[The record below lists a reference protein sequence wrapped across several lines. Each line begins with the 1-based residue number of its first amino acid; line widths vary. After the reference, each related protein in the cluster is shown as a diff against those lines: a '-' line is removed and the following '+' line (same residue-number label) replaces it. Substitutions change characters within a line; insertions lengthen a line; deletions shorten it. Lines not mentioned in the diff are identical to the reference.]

1 MSQDDRT
8 QPRPDPAA
16 DDDLSPVLPCL
27 TSRQSSTRK
36 TREARNGLANHPLTR
51 EYLDAGLRLMA
62 GQFRPEIR
70 PADDDDDEWSKQSAF
85 FDWLSAQ
92 KVIDEVSRGGKLR
105 GNQGTFED
113 RWPYKDY
120 YIQDLLS
127 YALWGKHWAQQAA
140 VAEEFAEPLTTG
152 EDFVRAV
159 HEASYWSCRA
169 QLSSA
174 SSRVWLIASAVCERY
189 PAMKTAMGKIHRW
202 LNGSWMPVYEAAIT
216 GRGLRLRPGITLSD
230 VAEILSAL
238 SVGISLRIASDDD
251 AGLIDDERR
260 QSLLG
265 TAALAVLASC
275 IDAGDG
281 RSLEEVV
288 RELVGQDTARSP
300 GGQARLATE
309 PGPQPSGG
317 SLSMMIAP
325 PRPQLR

>member
-8 QPRPDPAA
+8 PSSPDPAA
-16 DDDLSPVLPCL
+16 EDDLSPVLPCL

-36 TREARNGLANHPLTR
+36 TVQARRALANHPLTR
-51 EYLDAGLRLMA
+51 EYLDAGLRLIA
-62 GQFRPEIR
+62 GQFRPETRR
-70 PADDDDDEWSKQSAF
+70 PDDDDEWSKQSAF

-127 YALWGKHWAQQAA
+127 YALWVRHWAQHAA
-140 VAEEFAEPLTTG
+140 VAEEFAGPLTTG
-152 EDFVRAV
+152 ADFVQAV

-169 QLSSA
+169 QLSST
-174 SSRVWLIASAVCERY
+174 SSRVWLIASAVGERY
-189 PAMKTAMGKIHRW
+189 PAMKTAMGKVHRGLNDSW
-202 LNGSWMPVYEAAIT
+202 LPVYEAAIT
-216 GRGLRLRPGITLSD
+216 GRGLRLRPGVTIND

-238 SVGISLRIASDDD
+238 SMGISLRIASDDHAD
-251 AGLIDDERR
+251 LIDDERK

-275 IDAGDG
+275 IDPGDG
-281 RSLEEVV
+281 QSLEEIV
-288 RELVGQDTARSP
+288 RGLVHQRAEPAADQQAELTGA
-300 GGQARLATE
+300 
-309 PGPQPSGG
+309 
-317 SLSMMIAP
+317 
-325 PRPQLR
+325 

>member
-8 QPRPDPAA
+8 RPGPDPAA

-36 TREARNGLANHPLTR
+36 TKEARNTLANHPLTR

-127 YALWGKHWAQQAA
+127 YALWGKHWARHTA

-152 EDFVRAV
+152 ADFVQAV
-159 HEASYWSCRA
+159 QEASYWSCRA
-169 QLSSA
+169 QLSTT

-189 PAMKTAMGKIHRW
+189 PAMKTAMGKVHRR
-202 LNGSWMPVYEAAIT
+202 LNDSWMPVYEAAIT
-216 GRGLRLRPGITLSD
+216 GRGLRLRPGITLGD
-230 VAEILSAL
+230 VAEMLSAL
-238 SVGISLRIASDDD
+238 SAGISLRIASDDE
-251 AGLIDDERR
+251 ANLIDEERQ

-275 IDAGDG
+275 IDTGDG
-281 RSLEEVV
+281 KSLEEVI
-288 RELVGQDTARSP
+288 RGIVGQERV
-300 GGQARLATE
+300 QAPTGRA
-309 PGPQPSGG
+309 G
-317 SLSMMIAP
+317 
-325 PRPQLR
+325 

>member
-8 QPRPDPAA
+8 PPSPDPAA
-16 DDDLSPVLPCL
+16 EDDLSPVLPCL

-36 TREARNGLANHPLTR
+36 TKEARNALANHPLTR

-62 GQFRPEIR
+62 GQFRPETR
-70 PADDDDDEWSKQSAF
+70 QADEDDDEWSKQSAF

-127 YALWGKHWAQQAA
+127 YALWVRHWAQHAA
-140 VAEEFAEPLTTG
+140 VAEEFAGPLTTG
-152 EDFVRAV
+152 ADFVQAV

-169 QLSSA
+169 QLSST

-189 PAMKTAMGKIHRW
+189 PALKTAMGKVHRQ
-202 LNGSWMPVYEAAIT
+202 LNGSWAPVYQAAIA
-216 GRGLRLRPGITLSD
+216 GRGLQLRPGITID
-230 VAEILSAL
+230 HIAEILSAL
-238 SVGISLRIASDDD
+238 SIGISLRIATDDD
-251 AGLIDDERR
+251 ADLIDDERQ

-275 IDAGDG
+275 IDTGDG
-281 RSLEEVV
+281 RSLEEVI
-288 RELVGQDTARSP
+288 REIVGQHPPQAAN
-300 GGQARLATE
+300 GQARLNRA
-309 PGPQPSGG
+309 
-317 SLSMMIAP
+317 
-325 PRPQLR
+325 